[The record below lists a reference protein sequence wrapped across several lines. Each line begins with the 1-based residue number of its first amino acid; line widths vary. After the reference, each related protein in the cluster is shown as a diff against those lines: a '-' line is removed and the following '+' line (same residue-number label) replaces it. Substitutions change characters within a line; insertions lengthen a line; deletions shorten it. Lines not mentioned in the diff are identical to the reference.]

1 MIKLG
6 ASKVKFYLGSNKVKA
21 IYKGSTKVWSGASI
35 VSYYDGS
42 TLLGTEEVEE
52 GEDVLRPDI
61 DTTKANYTLYGWS
74 TSPNG
79 QRTTQMVANGEAM
92 SLYAIYLPNT
102 LTVCV
107 SSRNG
112 SSATVSVWNSK
123 YMSGSAYAI
132 QESPGPSLTA
142 SANFGITLNEYQN
155 SKTTL
160 WTHWYMVDEQGY
172 GHDETGGMAIDSY
185 NTNQYHNG
193 NVINNLSGNHVMRVS
208 AFPDW
213 GTGERFVRSS
223 GGLAK
228 VELTNPIAW
237 V

>member
-6 ASKVKFYLGSNKVKA
+6 TSKVKFYLGSNKVKA

-35 VSYYDGS
+35 VSYYDGT

-52 GEDVLRPDI
+52 GEDVLHPDI

-79 QRTTQMVANGEAM
+79 QRVTQMVANGEAM

-102 LTVCV
+102 ITVCV
-107 SSRNG
+107 SARSG

-123 YMSGSAYAI
+123 YMSGSAYVI
-132 QESPGPSLTA
+132 QESNGQSLTA
-142 SANFGITLNEYQN
+142 SANFSITLNEYQN
-155 SKTTL
+155 SSVKL

-172 GHDETGGMAIDSY
+172 GHDEGGNMKVDGTTRY
-185 NTNQYHNG
+185 NG
-193 NVINNLSGNHVMRVS
+193 NVLSNLSGVHQMSVH
-208 AFPDW
+208 AFPNW
-213 GTGERFVRSS
+213 GTGERFVRAS
-223 GGLAK
+223 GGLAEVK
-228 VELTNPIAW
+228 LTNPIAW